1 MKKAITIISI
11 FLLLSNSINA
21 QQFTKQADIEITNVD
36 EGSAD
41 WGDYNNDG
49 LLDFIITGD
58 YYNGQNSY
66 SGIYKNIDTNQFQ
79 ESDNDI
85 IAVYRS
91 STEWGDYNND
101 NYLDIALTGTY
112 HNSPTYHEYTKVYSN
127 NQNETFKELTALNLI
142 QSDYGSISWGDYN
155 NDGFLDLLHSG
166 WDIGGNIITV
176 VYKNYGDGNI
186 IGQGSIQI
194 EDVKYSDVA
203 WGDYNN
209 DGFLDFVILGN
220 TGYSRIVKIYK
231 NNGENNFEAQEQFE
245 FLGVSS
251 GSIDWGD
258 YNNDGF
264 LDLIFNGQYYD
275 DGFHHAT
282 KIYRNDGGENFTELL
297 DVGLSGTTYGEAEWG
312 DCNNDGFLDIIL
324 TGFSENPISV
334 TTNIYINNTDETFS
348 DIPDSVTHVGYG
360 STAWGDYDNDN
371 DLDILLTG
379 GIIGGK
385 TTEIQKN
392 NEIIPN
398 IRPNIITNLQTE
410 IIGEDV
416 IFSWDLGTDD
426 NQPSAGLNYNI
437 YVYEEGSDIYI
448 ATPQAFPQTHE
459 LNGKRLIAKRGQI
472 QGARENGRVS
482 YIIKGRFEEC
492 KTYYWSVQAIDASF
506 VGGEFAPEQSFYID
520 NTPPVP
526 NMLDLPDLVGE
537 CSLTAIPPTAEDN
550 CDGTII
556 ATTTDPLEY
565 DEQGNYQI
573 TWTYTDSF
581 ENTTEQT
588 QTVIILDNTSPE
600 ITCPENITINLPEGQ
615 TSYIFPDQSLD
626 PISYEDNC
634 EILNIENN
642 YNFTETLLGAELPI
656 GTTIITW
663 TATDIANNQ
672 TDCNIEVTVN
682 EFVAIS
688 ENTKEEFVIFPNPA
702 KDYFIVKYNIPINK
716 YGIVIITD
724 NIGKAV
730 KTEKIKGNSGQI
742 KITTSDLAN
751 GAYNISLQS
760 ENKIIKTQT
769 IVIKK

>member
-21 QQFTKQADIEITNVD
+21 QQFTKQADIEITGVC

-49 LLDFIITGD
+49 LLDFIISGD
-58 YYNGQNSY
+58 IDGQNSY
-66 SGIYKNIDTNQFQ
+66 SGIYKNLDSNQFE
-79 ESDNDI
+79 ESNNNI
-85 IAVYRS
+85 IGVYRS

-101 NYLDIALTGTY
+101 NHLDIALTGVYLDTY
-112 HNSPTYHEYTKVYSN
+112 EILTQIYSN
-127 NQNETFKELTALNLI
+127 NQNEVFKEETSINLI
-142 QSDYGSISWGDYN
+142 QSHYGSITWGDYN

-186 IGQGSIQI
+186 IGQGSILI
-194 EDVKYSDVA
+194 EDVKNSDVA

-231 NNGENNFEAQEQFE
+231 NNGENNFEEQEQFE

-275 DGFHHAT
+275 EGFHHAT
-282 KIYRNDGGENFTELL
+282 KIYKNDGGENFTELL
-297 DVGLSGTTYGEAEWG
+297 DVDFPGTTYGEAEWG

-324 TGFSENPISV
+324 TGFTEDPING

-348 DIPDSVTHVGYG
+348 ELSDSITHVGYG

-379 GIIGGK
+379 CSN
-385 TTEIQKN
+385 TAFLSEIQKN
-392 NEIIPN
+392 NEIVPN
-398 IRPNIITNLQTE
+398 IRPNIITNLETE

-437 YVYEEGSDIYI
+437 YVYEEGSDTYI
-448 ATPQAFPQTHE
+448 ATPQAFPQTHP

-506 VGGEFAPEQSFYID
+506 IGGEFAPEAKLVID
-520 NTPPVP
+520 
-526 NMLDLPDLVGE
+526 
-537 CSLTAIPPTAEDN
+537 
-550 CDGTII
+550 TIK
-556 ATTTDPLEY
+556 
-565 DEQGNYQI
+565 
-573 TWTYTDSF
+573 
-581 ENTTEQT
+581 
-588 QTVIILDNTSPE
+588 PE
-600 ITCPENITINLPEGQ
+600 ITCPENITINLTAEQ
-615 TSYIFPDQSLD
+615 TTYTISDESLN
-626 PISYEDNC
+626 PINYSDNC
-634 EILNIENN
+634 EIFSIENN
-642 YNFTETLLGAELPI
+642 YNFTETLIGEQLPI
-656 GTTIITW
+656 GTTTIIW

-672 TDCNIEVTVN
+672 TSCDVEIEVN
-682 EFVAIS
+682 EFVGIS
-688 ENTKEEFVIFPNPA
+688 EHPQNGFTIFPNPTNGILNITLTN
-702 KDYFIVKYNIPINK
+702 KNLTGLEDLSGLSSHICIYNITGKEVMNIETTNQETQQIDISQLAK
-716 YGIVIITD
+716 GTYLIK
-724 NIGKAV
+724 IGK
-730 KTEKIKGNSGQI
+730 EK
-742 KITTSDLAN
+742 KIFEMN
-751 GAYNISLQS
+751 
-760 ENKIIKTQT
+760 
-769 IVIKK
+769 